1 MASQNDSSSRRQHI
15 GFETDSRRVEWR
27 AQALLTLREVLE
39 WRYEDLSD
47 HGRAVGEYCAL
58 IGEELDLGE
67 ETIEAL
73 RWAGALHDIG
83 KATLEEAILRKPAP
97 LSEAEWRQV
106 RRHPATGADLLLMSN
121 LDEIALW
128 VLAHHE
134 RPDGAGYPHGISGT
148 DIPLP
153 ARILAVADAYDAM
166 RTERV
171 YKSALSHAE
180 AAAELRRLAGEQ
192 FDPEVVEA
200 LLGALERLAIE
211 AAV

>member
-1 MASQNDSSSRRQHI
+1 MASQNDSSSRRHV
-15 GFETDSRRVEWR
+15 GYETDSSGIESR

-58 IGEELDLGE
+58 AAEELGLDE
-67 ETIEAL
+67 EAIEAL

-83 KATLEEAILRKPAP
+83 KATLEDAILRKPAP
-97 LSEAEWRQV
+97 LTEREWSQV
-106 RRHPATGADLLLMSN
+106 RRHPSTGADMLLMSN

-134 RPDGAGYPHGISGT
+134 RPDGSGYPHGISGT

-166 RTERV
+166 RTKRV
-171 YKSALSHAE
+171 YKSAMSHAE
-180 AAAELRRLAGEQ
+180 AAVELRRLAGEQ
-192 FDPEVVEA
+192 FDREVVEA
-200 LLGALERLAIE
+200 LLCALERLAIE
-211 AAV
+211 AAA